1 MVNAKPDF
9 ARIFSLGLFAEQLYI
24 GNIYRRDKLRLK
36 VIGFNPLKHKRK
48 ILGNRVGTFNSDP
61 LAHAEQSARKSIC
74 AAECVTVGMAVT
86 QQQNLIGI
94 FEDFCSFVQINSH

>member
-48 ILGNRVGTFNSDP
+48 ILGNRV
-61 LAHAEQSARKSIC
+61 
-74 AAECVTVGMAVT
+74 
-86 QQQNLIGI
+86 
-94 FEDFCSFVQINSH
+94 